1 MNVRTNLLLPEELVK
16 RLDEVAG
23 PRGRSRYV
31 ADAVEK
37 QLRRDRQKE
46 AFEATFGTLSAADY
60 PHWSTPE
67 KVVEWVRERRT
78 EKTDPG
84 PEDDH
89 ALDPRL
95 DVRDRSSKGRP
106 GGGGTVAQNVRGG

>member
-16 RLDEVAG
+16 GIDEVAG

-31 ADAVEK
+31 ANAVEQ

-46 AFEATFGTLSAADY
+46 AFEATFGTLSAEDY

-67 KVVEWVRERRT
+67 KVVEWIRERRT
-78 EKTDPG
+78 EETDPG
-84 PEDDH
+84 PEDDD
-89 ALDPRL
+89 ALDPRF
-95 DVRDRSSKGRP
+95 DVRHRSSQGRS
-106 GGGGTVAQNVRGG
+106 GGGDTVAQDVRGG